1 MDLVYNYEDGDVKE
15 EEPRQQLIKTTNR
28 KSLFSFFFDEFKK
41 KDLIKNGIDLIF
53 MYFLTKYVMT
63 EESNPVMFVG
73 LGVLYLSAQNA
84 LKRYIISRNL
94 F

>member
-1 MDLVYNYEDGDVKE
+1 MDLVYSDDEDFTPKE
-15 EEPRQQLIKTTNR
+15 SRQLTKTTNR
-28 KSLFSFFFDEFKK
+28 KSLFSFFFDEFQK

-53 MYFLTKYVMT
+53 MYFLAKYVMT

-73 LGVLYLSAQNA
+73 LGVFYISAQNA
-84 LKRYIISRNL
+84 LKRYIITRNL

>member
-1 MDLVYNYEDGDVKE
+1 MDLVYNYDEDEDVKV
-15 EEPRQQLIKTTNR
+15 EPRQQLIKTTNR

-53 MYFLTKYVMT
+53 MYFLTKYVLT
-63 EESNPVMFVG
+63 EESYPLMFVG
-73 LGVLYLSAQNA
+73 LGLLYMSAQNA
-84 LKRYIISRNL
+84 LKRYMITRNL